1 MITTQLQMELQPIRQ
16 ELTILQ
22 ANLTKKH
29 TQVTETIL
37 QMQAQQMALTHSPFP
52 TFLLKHGGCRN

>member
-1 MITTQLQMELQPIRQ
+1 MELQLIRQ
-16 ELTILQ
+16 ELAIPQ
-22 ANLTKKH
+22 ANLAKKH